1 MSFLDYPW
9 PYEQRASC
17 PLGVDIT
24 GQPCPKP
31 DGQLTA
37 FRGWRWRRSKC
48 PRKSSHNDFS
58 GPAPEQVL
66 KKLSGVYV
74 AYGDHGWIKSSML
87 HVLKNINWMKLKH
100 QYLLTKAICTN
111 FSSPHS
117 NKKWVAFEV
126 THALHKETEHSIIT
140 MESMRLFACSMTV
153 FSLPMKVIFKFTR
166 DEGVR
171 KLKYDTISLG

>member
-1 MSFLDYPW
+1 MDYPW

-87 HVLKNINWMKLKH
+87 HVLKNISWMKLTSLPLNQADLH
-100 QYLLTKAICTN
+100 QFY
-111 FSSPHS
+111 FPHS
-117 NKKWVAFEV
+117 NKKWVAVEV

-140 MESMRLFACSMTV
+140 MEFMRLFFVCSMTV

-171 KLKYDTISLG
+171 KLKYDFVGLA